1 MLAQASRQPPGH
13 AQPSSPPPSREGLLI
28 QTLHLSTLAPLAGT
42 DREMHFMGVSLHLSE
57 SRYLDLGAFLIEIIA
72 KMDESV
78 QN

>member
-1 MLAQASRQPPGH
+1 
-13 AQPSSPPPSREGLLI
+13 
-28 QTLHLSTLAPLAGT
+28 
-42 DREMHFMGVSLHLSE
+42 MHFMGVSLHLSE